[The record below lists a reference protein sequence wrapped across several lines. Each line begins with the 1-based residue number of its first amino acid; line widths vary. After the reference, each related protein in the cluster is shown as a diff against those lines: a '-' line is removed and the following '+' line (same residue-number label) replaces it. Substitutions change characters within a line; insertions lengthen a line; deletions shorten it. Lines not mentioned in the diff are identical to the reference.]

1 MKRSL
6 AILVSALSIS
16 AMTVPM
22 TLPVWA
28 EAADTKEEASDTQD
42 LEDGVYI
49 VDFNTDSSMFH
60 TNEACEGKG
69 QLTVEDGKMTLH
81 ISLVS
86 KNIVNLFPGLAEDAQ
101 KDDAELLQP
110 TTDTV
115 TYKDGLSDEVY
126 GFDVPVEALDQDF
139 DLAIIGTKGKWY
151 DHTVSVSNPEEMNDD
166 NKLPVEVA
174 EDEAE
179 DTENAAEDTEDA
191 KESLSRCIHHI

>member
-86 KNIVNLFPGLAEDAQ
+86 KNIVNLFQGLAEDGQ

-110 TTDTV
+110 TTDMV

-139 DLAIIGTKGKWY
+139 DLALIGTKGKWY

-191 KESLSRCIHHI
+191 E

>member
-110 TTDTV
+110 TKDTV
-115 TYKDGLSDEVY
+115 TYKDGLSDEVN

-191 KESLSRCIHHI
+191 K

>member
-16 AMTVPM
+16 AMTVPV

-28 EAADTKEEASDTQD
+28 EAADTKAEAADTQD
-42 LEDGVYI
+42 LEDGEYI
-49 VDFNTDSSMFH
+49 VDFNTDSGMFH
-60 TNEACEGKG
+60 TNEACDGKG

-81 ISLVS
+81 ITLVS
-86 KNIVNLFPGLAEDAQ
+86 KNIVNLFQGVSEDAQ
-101 KDDAELLQP
+101 KDDAELIEP

-115 TYKDGLSDEVY
+115 TYKDGTSDEVY

-174 EDEAE
+174 ENEAA
-179 DTENAAEDTEDA
+179 DAEDA
-191 KESLSRCIHHI
+191 K

>member
-69 QLTVEDGKMTLH
+69 QRTVEDGQMTLH

-86 KNIVNLFPGLAEDAQ
+86 KNSVNLFPGLAEDAQ
-101 KDDAELLQP
+101 KDDAALLQP

-179 DTENAAEDTEDA
+179 DTENAAEDTENA
-191 KESLSRCIHHI
+191 E

>member
-191 KESLSRCIHHI
+191 AEDTEDAE

>member
-110 TTDTV
+110 TTDMV

-139 DLAIIGTKGKWY
+139 DLALIGTKGKWY

-166 NKLPVEVA
+166 NNLPVEVA

-191 KESLSRCIHHI
+191 E

>member
-69 QLTVEDGKMTLH
+69 QLTVKDGKMTLH

-115 TYKDGLSDEVY
+115 TYKDGLSDEVN

-191 KESLSRCIHHI
+191 K

>member
-60 TNEACEGKG
+60 VNEADEGRG
-69 QLTVEDGKMTLH
+69 ILTVENGKMTIH

-86 KNIVNLFPGLAEDAQ
+86 KNIVNLYVGKAADAQ
-101 KDDAELLQP
+101 KDGAELLQP
-110 TTDTV
+110 TTDTI
-115 TYKDGLSDEVY
+115 TYDDGSTEEVY
-126 GFDVPVEALDQDF
+126 GFDVPVKALDETF
-139 DLAIIGTKGKWY
+139 DLALVGTKGKWY
-151 DHTVSVSNPEEMNDD
+151 DHEVSVSD
-166 NKLPVEVA
+166 PVKA
-174 EDEAE
+174 E
-179 DTENAAEDTEDA
+179 
-191 KESLSRCIHHI
+191 

>member
-60 TNEACEGKG
+60 VNETCDGKG
-69 QLTVEDGKMTLH
+69 TLTVKDGKMTIH
-81 ISLVS
+81 ITLTS
-86 KNIVNLFPGLAEDAQ
+86 KNIINLYPGLAEDAQ
-101 KDDAELLQP
+101 KDGAELLQP
-110 TTDTV
+110 VTDTV
-115 TYKDGLSDEVY
+115 TYKDGTSEEVN
-126 GFDVPVEALDQDF
+126 GFDVPVPAIDEEF
-139 DLAIIGTKGKWY
+139 DLALIGTKGVWY
-151 DHTVSVSNPEEMNDD
+151 DHKVSVSNPVAVEE
-166 NKLPVEVA
+166 
-174 EDEAE
+174 
-179 DTENAAEDTEDA
+179 
-191 KESLSRCIHHI
+191 

>member
-115 TYKDGLSDEVY
+115 TYKDGLSDEVN

-191 KESLSRCIHHI
+191 K

>member
-179 DTENAAEDTEDA
+179 DTENAAEDTENAAEDTEDA
-191 KESLSRCIHHI
+191 E